1 MPTEDGYIIRLL
13 IFQDN
18 NFFIMSS
25 KLSQIFHHI
34 LKYKIYLKALDVDK
48 ASSSI
53 KTELLAD
60 KPSMIARFGSTEIK
74 AVLYPKIPFFFISL
88 LKKMMGYN
96 PKSKEFVNMK
106 VLSGFFPSNSQAIKQ
121 FSALMHQDM
130 KELDILGSWRF
141 EEKFLV
147 SNFRKATIVPL
158 QTLEPYLQLNPW
170 SELLKNKKVLVIHP
184 FSNTIRSQY
193 QNKRKLLF
201 KDPRVLPLFKSL
213 QTIKAVQTLAGNDA
227 EFKDWFVALDH
238 MKAEV
243 DTKDFDI
250 AIIGAGAYGFPLAAH
265 IKRMGKKAVHL
276 GGPTQMLFG
285 IKGKRWLDNPNFKH
299 IINEHFVFPGA
310 EDRISNANK
319 VEDACYW

>member
-1 MPTEDGYIIRLL
+1 
-13 IFQDN
+13 
-18 NFFIMSS
+18 MSS

-34 LKYKIYLKALDVDK
+34 LKSKIYLKSLDEDK
-48 ASSSI
+48 ASSLI

-74 AVLYPKIPFFFISL
+74 AVLYPKLPLFFKGVF
-88 LKKMMGYN
+88 KKMMKYN
-96 PKSKEFVNMK
+96 PESKEFLNMR
-106 VLSGFFPSNSQAIKQ
+106 VLSGFFPSNSQTIKR
-121 FSALMHQDM
+121 FSDLMHLDM

-147 SNFRKATIVPL
+147 SSFGKATIVPL
-158 QTLEPYLQLNPW
+158 QTLEPYFQLNPW
-170 SELLKNKKVLVIHP
+170 SEILKNKKVLVIHP
-184 FSNTIRSQY
+184 FSKTIRSQY

-213 QTIKAVQTLAGNDA
+213 QTIRAVQTLAGNKVQ
-227 EFKDWFVALDH
+227 FKDWFEALAF
-238 MKAEV
+238 MKKQI
-243 DTKDFDI
+243 DNKDFDI

-276 GGPTQMLFG
+276 GGPTQILFG
-285 IKGKRWLDNPNFKH
+285 IKGKRWVDNPKFKD
-299 IINEHFVFPGA
+299 IINEHFIVPRN
-310 EDRISNANK
+310 EDIIKDASK